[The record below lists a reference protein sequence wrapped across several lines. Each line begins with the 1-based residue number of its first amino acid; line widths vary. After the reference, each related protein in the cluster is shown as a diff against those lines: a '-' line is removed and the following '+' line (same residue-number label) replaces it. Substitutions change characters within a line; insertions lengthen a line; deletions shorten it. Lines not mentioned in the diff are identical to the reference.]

1 MLPQLSRGTKWLL
14 ATLAFVMAWGAF
26 AVVQALLYLV
36 DGINDLQ
43 FLFRCG
49 EAFFVPILAAALMRK
64 VSGDSVKAVFAG
76 FAALGFLLLMTTVA
90 SHR

>member
-14 ATLAFVMAWGAF
+14 ATMAFVVAWGAF
-26 AVVQALLYLV
+26 AAVQALLYLV
-36 DGINDLQ
+36 DKINELQ
-43 FLFRCG
+43 FMFRCG

-64 VSGDSVKAVFAG
+64 LSGDSLKAVFAG
-76 FAALGFLLLMTTVA
+76 FAALGFLLVMTTIA